1 MKRAQTV
8 IDYHQP
14 VLGVSVGDQL
24 ESIAID
30 LEYLEILSDQC
41 TDPLELLDLSVA
53 IQMLQAISNY
63 LQSA

>member
-1 MKRAQTV
+1 MNRAQSV

-14 VLGVSVGDQL
+14 IKGVSVGDQL

-41 TDPLELLDLSVA
+41 TDPYELMDLTVA
-53 IQMLQAISNY
+53 MQMLQAISNY

>member
-1 MKRAQTV
+1 MNRAQSV

-14 VLGVSVGDQL
+14 VKGVSVGDQL
-24 ESIAID
+24 ESIATD

-41 TDPLELLDLSVA
+41 TDPYELMDLTVA
-53 IQMLQAISNY
+53 MQMLQAISNY

>member
-1 MKRAQTV
+1 MQRSESVLA
-8 IDYHQP
+8 YHQP

-30 LEYLEILSDQC
+30 LEYYQDLRDDC
-41 TDPLELLDLSVA
+41 NDPLELLDLNVA

>member
-1 MKRAQTV
+1 MNRAQSV

-14 VLGVSVGDQL
+14 IKGVSVGDQL

-41 TDPLELLDLSVA
+41 TDPYELMDLTVA
-53 IQMLQAISNY
+53 MQMLQSISNY

>member
-14 VLGVSVGDQL
+14 IKGVSIGDQL

-41 TDPLELLDLSVA
+41 TDPLESLDLRIA
-53 IQMLQAISNY
+53 MQMLQAISNY

>member
-1 MKRAQTV
+1 VLTH
-8 IDYHQP
+8 HQP

-30 LEYLEILSDQC
+30 LEYYQDLRDDC
-41 TDPLELLDLSVA
+41 NDPLELLDLNVA

>member
-1 MKRAQTV
+1 MNRAQSV

-14 VLGVSVGDQL
+14 IKGVSVGDQL
-24 ESIAID
+24 ESIATD

-41 TDPLELLDLSVA
+41 IDPYELMDLTVA
-53 IQMLQAISNY
+53 MQMLQAISNY